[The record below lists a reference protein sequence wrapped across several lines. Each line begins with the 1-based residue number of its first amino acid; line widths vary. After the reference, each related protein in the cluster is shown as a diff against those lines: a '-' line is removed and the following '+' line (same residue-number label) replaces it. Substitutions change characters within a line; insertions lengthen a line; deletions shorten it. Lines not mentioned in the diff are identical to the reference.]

1 MAIFRYQKKIFV
13 CVYFASEIYIC
24 LFSCF
29 CFNKKLVNFFILTHW
44 EFEFREHFSFIK
56 FVFSLSNIFDLT
68 LFDENFFLHR
78 AIIIL
83 FFRDEWIMNT
93 RNYNCVY
100 KKKNR
105 RRFWF
110 GSGQFEGKLHFT
122 QFLKTAKKFKMVGA
136 RAKHIKTK
144 TIHIQSKWTVIIVL
158 YDSKFLLTI
167 SIC

>member
-100 KKKNR
+100 KKKQAPVLIWQRTIWGQIAFYTILEKRKKIQNGGSQGKTYQNENNTYPVQMNGYYR
-105 RRFWF
+105 SLWF
-110 GSGQFEGKLHFT
+110 
-122 QFLKTAKKFKMVGA
+122 
-136 RAKHIKTK
+136 
-144 TIHIQSKWTVIIVL
+144 
-158 YDSKFLLTI
+158 
-167 SIC
+167 